1 MKNLFIVKDVSEN
14 MEFSDEAFTVWCGL
28 RNIMKKDE
36 TEYFVSFNMIA
47 HSLFGRR
54 PNRYELDAVKKGY
67 NELIDKGFIKIVD
80 VYSKS
85 EQVVDLSALYFK
97 KESGFFVD
105 LTDEEMHKIMNINGN
120 HSKYKLLRYF
130 TAQIGSFNRRS
141 DMGDNKGKIG
151 GMSLDYFEKLMDIS
165 KPTIISFNK
174 LLEDNQILFIIR
186 HRDFFQGFTYNGN
199 SEIREI
205 PNTYSRWCDREI
217 AKRFDENTHG
227 YKYHNELKGKKTEES
242 NRRRSL
248 GKKLDFFVNGG
259 VDYDIETIQQLYDY
273 AKEKNRMMKKTYESN
288 IKRGGQNYD
297 TPNYIDMSVFDD
309 YLVG

>member
-130 TAQIGSFNRRS
+130 TAQIGSFNRKAGI
-141 DMGDNKGKIG
+141 GDTYKGKIG
-151 GMSLDYFEKLMDIS
+151 GMSLDYFCELVDAS
-165 KPTIISFNK
+165 RPTIVSFNK
-174 LLEDNQILFIIR
+174 LLEENQLLFIIR
-186 HRDFFQGFTYNGN
+186 HRDFFQGFTYEGN
-199 SEIREI
+199 SEVREI

-227 YKYHNELKGKKTEES
+227 YKYHHELKDKKTEES

-273 AKEKNRMMKKTYESN
+273 AKEKNRMMKKNYEKS
-288 IKRGGQNYD
+288 GGQNFD
-297 TPNYIDMSVFDD
+297 TPNYIDMSIFDE

>member
-1 MKNLFIVKDVSEN
+1 MTEN
-14 MEFSDEAFTVWCGL
+14 TDFSDEAFTVWCGL
-28 RNIMKKDE
+28 RNIMRKDV
-36 TEYFVSFNMIA
+36 TEYFISFNMIA
-47 HSLFGRR
+47 HSLFNRQ
-54 PNRYELDAVKKGY
+54 PNRYELNAIKKGY
-67 NELIDKGFIKIVD
+67 TELVDKEFINVIDT
-80 VYSKS
+80 YSKS
-85 EQVVDLSALYFK
+85 EQVVDLSALYYK
-97 KESGFFVD
+97 KESGFFAD
-105 LTDEEMHKIMNINGN
+105 LTDEEMQKILNIDGN

-130 TAQIGSFNRRS
+130 TAQIGSFNRKVGI
-141 DMGDNKGKIG
+141 GDSYKGKIG

-259 VDYDIETIQQLYDY
+259 VEYDIETIQQLYDY
-273 AKEKNRMMKKTYESN
+273 AKEKNRMMKKNYE
-288 IKRGGQNYD
+288 KKGGGQNFD